1 MSVVLELDCVTR
13 AYDGKAAVKDL
24 SLKVGAGE
32 FLALVGPSGCGK
44 STTLRLIAG
53 LEKPDHGAV
62 RIDQRDMTGV
72 RPAERNIG
80 FVFQHF
86 ALYPRSTAE
95 ENLTLPLLAR
105 GVGPAEARGQAAE
118 LAERLG
124 LSPLLRRRVE
134 TLSGGEQQRVA
145 LGRALIR
152 KPPILLLDEPLASLD
167 VGLRASLRELLAE
180 EHAKEGM
187 TIIYV
192 THDPLEMAALADRVA
207 VVEHGSLVQVGPLS
221 ELSNDPRSLFIA
233 QHVTLLPLNVASG
246 TLIDHGGRWSVD
258 LKVGVYE
265 LRGTPNGAT
274 TGQSISW
281 LLDPRSCKASAGT
294 HHKVSRVVDTLGV
307 RLARLDGDPPL
318 WCAVD
323 DTIQAGSRVDV
334 AFDIEK
340 LRLFTI
346 SGKRIRMI

>member
-1 MSVVLELDCVTR
+1 MTVALELDCVTR
-13 AYDGKAAVKDL
+13 VYDGKAAVKDL
-24 SLKVGAGE
+24 TLKVGAGE

-44 STTLRLIAG
+44 TTTLRLIAG
-53 LEKPDHGAV
+53 LEEPDNGAV

-105 GVGPAEARGQAAE
+105 GVGSAEARGQAGE

-180 EHAKEGM
+180 EHAREGM

-207 VVEHGSLVQVGPLS
+207 VVEHGSLVQAGSLS
-221 ELSNDPRSLFIA
+221 ELSDDPRSLFIA

-246 TLIDHGGRWSVD
+246 TLINHGGRWSVD

-265 LRGTPNGAT
+265 LQGTPNGAT
-274 TGQSISW
+274 TGQPISW
-281 LLDPRSCKASAGT
+281 LLDPRSSRASAGT
-294 HHKVSRVVDTLGV
+294 HHMVSRVVDTLGV
-307 RLARLDGDPPL
+307 RLARLNGDPPL

-323 DTIQAGSRVDV
+323 DAIQAGSRSMSPSTSKG
-334 AFDIEK
+334 FGF
-340 LRLFTI
+340 LRSQEQE
-346 SGKRIRMI
+346 SG